1 MDKSLAPTRPYVL
14 TALVA
19 LGIGIFTY
27 LIGLIN
33 ANLQF
38 NEKGYYFVVLVFGLF
53 SVITLQKTIRDEAE
67 GLKVT
72 SAYKNLN
79 IFCVITACA
88 LIFIGLYNVDT
99 LLLNEK
105 GFFGI
110 AFVMSLF
117 SSIVVQKNVRDLAY
131 FKSSSKSEYKSS
143 IETLE

>member
-53 SVITLQKTIRDEAE
+53 SVITLQKT
-67 GLKVT
+67 
-72 SAYKNLN
+72 
-79 IFCVITACA
+79 
-88 LIFIGLYNVDT
+88 
-99 LLLNEK
+99 
-105 GFFGI
+105 
-110 AFVMSLF
+110 
-117 SSIVVQKNVRDLAY
+117 
-131 FKSSSKSEYKSS
+131 
-143 IETLE
+143 

>member
-19 LGIGIFTY
+19 LGIGVFTY

-53 SVITLQKTIRDEAE
+53 SVITLQKTIRDESE

-79 IFCVITACA
+79 IFCVIIACA
-88 LIFIGLYNVDT
+88 LMFIGLYNVDT

-117 SSIVVQKNVRDLAY
+117 SSIVVQKNVRDLEY
-131 FKSSSKSEYKSS
+131 FNANKEDKDQ
-143 IETLE
+143 